1 MDISLIITI
10 AGLGTLCIG
19 FGILVYCHHRCM
31 APKMEAIKQIAESKL
46 LKAIRKIEFTFNSK
60 DEKEDQLRDRV
71 EIWMKKRIKEV
82 TRAYKLL
89 FAEHKGRIAGLRGI
103 ELNSKG
109 RVATAM
115 MEHGSHGGDSK
126 LAFIPGK

>member
-1 MDISLIITI
+1 MYRFRNS
-10 AGLGTLCIG
+10 GLLPSSVHGPQDGT
-19 FGILVYCHHRCM
+19 
-31 APKMEAIKQIAESKL
+31 IKQIAESKL

-103 ELNSKG
+103 ELNAKG

-115 MEHGSHGGDSK
+115 MHDHGSHGGDSK